1 MHCSAVSYLHLGAFV
16 TKRSKWIWVLPLIA
30 AVVLAAAV
38 PMADQP
44 ETSFNEIDTPV
55 NVTNPV
61 SPFVRSALSLIFS
74 AVVLRLFSGT
84 SEHMVST
91 SVEPRFAAIHF
102 PISSPLE
109 LLCAF
114 RI

>member
-1 MHCSAVSYLHLGAFV
+1 V

-44 ETSFNEIDTPV
+44 QTSFNEIDTPV

-61 SPFVRSALSLIFS
+61 SPFVKSELSLIF
-74 AVVLRLFSGT
+74 AATVLRLFGPM
-84 SEHMVST
+84 SERMVRT

-102 PISSPLE
+102 PVSLPLE
-109 LLCAF
+109 FLCAF

>member
-1 MHCSAVSYLHLGAFV
+1 
-16 TKRSKWIWVLPLIA
+16 
-30 AVVLAAAV
+30 
-38 PMADQP
+38 
-44 ETSFNEIDTPV
+44 
-55 NVTNPV
+55 
-61 SPFVRSALSLIFS
+61 
-74 AVVLRLFSGT
+74 LRLFSGT

-102 PISSPLE
+102 PVSSPLE